1 MAFFIT
7 LALYF
12 HPQKKGF
19 NIEMILYND
28 KTDPRVR

>member
-1 MAFFIT
+1 MEIFNI

-19 NIEMILYND
+19 NIEMIIEWQNW
-28 KTDPRVR
+28 P